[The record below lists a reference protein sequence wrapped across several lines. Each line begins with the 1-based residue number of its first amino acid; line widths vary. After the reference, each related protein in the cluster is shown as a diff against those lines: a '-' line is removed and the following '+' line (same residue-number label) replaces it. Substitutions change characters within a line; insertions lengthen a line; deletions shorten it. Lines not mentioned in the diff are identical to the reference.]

1 MKHLFFVVSFLLF
14 VASTFAQPYQKLSEQ
29 IISYLETLNLS
40 NAETFRDIHN
50 TLISLERGDNMNKVY
65 SDGQKYSRMGI
76 AAGDYILGW
85 CHALGEGGAQF
96 DLSKTFQYMSKAA
109 SASKPYPIAYA
120 HLGDHYYGGD
130 GVAQDYSLAK
140 YWYEKGAS
148 VIVEPNKKAAC
159 LRMLGQIFEN
169 GEGVSHDYSKAMY
182 YYQEVVKL
190 GKTNDTHIACI
201 KLAYMYGLGKG
212 VETDIQKAYYWEEKA
227 ASYGNREALFSVGWA
242 LYSGKFRGL
251 LDIPINEERGLSF
264 IKESARLGNV
274 NAMKCLNELGL

>member
-1 MKHLFFVVSFLLF
+1 MKHLFFVVSFFLF

-29 IISYLETLNLS
+29 IISYLETLNMS

-148 VIVEPNKKAAC
+148 VIIEPNKKAAC
-159 LRMLGQIFEN
+159 LRMLGQMYEN
-169 GEGVSHDYSKAMY
+169 GEGVAQDYSKAMY

-190 GKTNDTHIACI
+190 GRTNDTHIACI
-201 KLAYMYGLGKG
+201 CLAYMYGLGKG

-251 LDIPINEERGLSF
+251 LDIPVNEERGLSF